1 MRPVSH
7 ALIQTSKVT
16 MAATMMRPPR
26 SPNFTRDSPSAGG
39 GARAATTTMQ
49 IAATAPHHHG
59 RRRYDIPTP
68 IRIGAAIT
76 ASKNPTS
83 AICATRLP
91 CSYPHS
97 LVGGQARQPLRRP
110 PEESGPP
117 VLPVCEPTL
126 QSPRLT
132 YRHPYHRSSEL
143 QTSRKDAERFIEEVR
158 GDDPEVAANLRI
170 EERELEAGGGCCRCS
185 RAVLLQPRLET
196 LLRRL
201 ILGSERPRSTAEHD
215 GAIDALDRSS
225 GDAAYDGCK
234 RVPARCSRRPRL
246 RYAAATSGLRRRTL
260 AGSRYG
266 ARRTRPASA
275 Q

>member
-7 ALIQTSKVT
+7 APIQTSTVT

-26 SPNFTRDSPSAGG
+26 SPNFTRDSPSAGA

-76 ASKNPTS
+76 ASKSPTS

-170 EERELEAGGGCCRCS
+170 EERELEAGGG
-185 RAVLLQPRLET
+185 AAAAQGQFFFNHA
-196 LLRRL
+196 LRRFSAASFS
-201 ILGSERPRSTAEHD
+201 GASDPVRPRSTT
-215 GAIDALDRSS
+215 GRSMRSTDRR
-225 GDAAYDGCK
+225 GT
-234 RVPARCSRRPRL
+234 PR
-246 RYAAATSGLRRRTL
+246 TTD
-260 AGSRYG
+260 
-266 ARRTRPASA
+266 ASA
-275 Q
+275 FRPLLAASPTAIRRGD